1 MPLANDVLHLKARE
15 ESAYALTVDKK
26 PDGTVPNAVK
36 HCFIPPVRK
45 GVYGW
50 RKQRRRHTRFP

>member
-26 PDGTVPNAVK
+26 PDGTV
-36 HCFIPPVRK
+36 RT
-45 GVYGW
+45 
-50 RKQRRRHTRFP
+50 Q